1 MSGSPSSAQPLPLTP
16 VPPRVLVVDAD
27 RRVQQSVRDALTLS
41 GRVEVVGTA
50 SDARTALELI
60 ALRHPGVVIM
70 DPQLPDVPAAVGLVR
85 GIQRGWPGMRIV
97 MIGWSDALDNA
108 ELARAADAVVA
119 KSASP
124 DEFVDAVVDACCSR

>member
-1 MSGSPSSAQPLPLTP
+1 
-16 VPPRVLVVDAD
+16 VVDAD

-41 GRVEVVGTA
+41 GRVEVVGSA

-60 ALRHPGVVIM
+60 ALRHPSVVIM

-97 MIGWSDALDNA
+97 MIGWSDGLDDA

>member
-1 MSGSPSSAQPLPLTP
+1 
-16 VPPRVLVVDAD
+16 VVDAD

-41 GRVEVVGTA
+41 GRVEVVGSA

-60 ALRHPGVVIM
+60 ALRHPSVVIM
-70 DPQLPDVPAAVGLVR
+70 DPQLPDVAAAVGLVR

-97 MIGWSDALDNA
+97 MIGWSDGLDDA